1 MKKPFIVMMII
12 LFCIILGIGFIYSNY
27 TIQVKQ
33 AKEANKQY
41 EYYLGKRVYGSDVAT
56 LINKAVDNN
65 EKNQVQKDSKGNYI
79 NNEEN
84 SIQIDLD
91 IVEVKKTYPMESIYQ
106 AQIKEFMK
114 NFGDVQFE
122 CKKIKYHEKT
132 GKIKYMLFEEVLP
145 ETNT

>member
-33 AKEANKQY
+33 AKEENKQY
-41 EYYLGKRVYGSDVAT
+41 EYYLGKRVYGSVVAT

-114 NFGDVQFE
+114 NFGDIQFE
-122 CKKIKYHEKT
+122 CKKIEYHEKT

>member
-1 MKKPFIVMMII
+1 MMII

-33 AKEANKQY
+33 ANEENIQY